1 MRTPPLPH
9 QAEPIRCQVRS
20 LIEGQGHLRRT
31 KPRKHLTSLSAIS
44 ILISHKIAI
53 LGSEREGSGS
63 STLDVAVI
71 LSRWDPMVRFI
82 PFSRRSTLME
92 RRNGHASRRLPARL
106 SSVTQSEPLT
116 KSRAQ
121 QHSTHLKE
129 PRPQKM
135 EAACRAASAPLRCAG
150 ASLPSAALG
159 NRRREEMLTIEKD
172 GRKAV
177 PGGQR

>member
-53 LGSEREGSGS
+53 LGIEREGSGS

-82 PFSRRSTLME
+82 PFPEAIDTDGKTKWSCESALAGKVVI
-92 RRNGHASRRLPARL
+92 GHA
-106 SSVTQSEPLT
+106 V
-116 KSRAQ
+116 
-121 QHSTHLKE
+121 
-129 PRPQKM
+129 
-135 EAACRAASAPLRCAG
+135 RAAD
-150 ASLPSAALG
+150 
-159 NRRREEMLTIEKD
+159 EI
-172 GRKAV
+172 
-177 PGGQR
+177 

>member
-53 LGSEREGSGS
+53 LGIEREGSGS

-82 PFSRRSTLME
+82 PFPRRSTLME
-92 RRNGHASRRLPARL
+92 RRNGHASRPLPARL

-121 QHSTHLKE
+121 QHSTHLKS
-129 PRPQKM
+129 PDLRRWKLFVVPPLLRF
-135 EAACRAASAPLRCAG
+135 AAKGLRSTPLRWV
-150 ASLPSAALG
+150 
-159 NRRREEMLTIEKD
+159 TDD
-172 GRKAV
+172 GRKC
-177 PGGQR
+177 